1 MHELKKV
8 YTVTYFSKIGIF
20 VNANS
25 FYNAKN
31 KMEAA
36 GNLYLHSVGN
46 YKGKCAG
53 IHLKYGKEIDLIKH
67 IFKFCM

>member
-8 YTVTYFSKIGIF
+8 YTVAYFSKIGIF
-20 VNANS
+20 V
-25 FYNAKN
+25 NAKN

-53 IHLKYGKEIDLIKH
+53 NHLKYGKEIDLIKH